1 MKNDFLCYIV
11 TKRVVQISQSIYWLV
26 CSSLNNKTYYQ
37 MKSRLVHFTL
47 IIAFSMPWGW
57 KQIMIENAFVST
69 PYPTL
74 DVVWLNMNS
83 KQEKIFSNKKWNHWL
98 KKWQS
103 SFP

>member
-1 MKNDFLCYIV
+1 MKSVFLFYIV
-11 TKRVVQISQSIYWLV
+11 IKRVVQISQSIYWLV
-26 CSSLNNKTYYQ
+26 CSSLYNNTYYQ
-37 MKSRLVHFTL
+37 LKSLLVHVIL
-47 IIAFSMPWGW
+47 IIAFSLPWGW
-57 KQIMIENAFVST
+57 KEIMIDNAFGST